1 MTYQSNIN
9 ALKAN
14 IGLRDKEF
22 SRNTKD
28 KINNINA
35 KEKESIKNIQGLSK
49 LLVGDNPSQ
58 SFLQGKANL
67 GNQGQGAIP
76 WAYGGRVRKKKEEAE
91 EALKEDNKRKVEAAA
106 VLQKSLEGLKAQDT
120 EYYRV
125 KRDMLLNGAYY
136 EDADRFT
143 KLSPHA
149 QSFYAQAKLGLYN
162 EKVEPLLTHWLAKN
176 EDQLNVGGIPF
187 TPKDTFGKDSDP
199 LIFKEH
205 AINTGL
211 EEIRRQNGIDGFSE
225 EIQLLAATT
234 GVDGA
239 EQKAKRSLMSK
250 FRKQNAIET
259 SNRRLQ
265 ELLLEIELDP
275 EGMDFNRALL
285 IASTLVDKNG
295 ESYGNAGALD
305 AMFNQLKSMG
315 VDGSLT
321 DTLLKKIK
329 ATPNYEGIPWGES
342 HKGRF
347 DKLEADIEYEKNRI
361 LGNQLLA
368 DDNDR
373 KTFEKQF
380 TDYYENWKKDNP
392 GERID
397 SRFIQAWYIKG
408 RNLGLFQSM
417 PAYMSNILTLQ
428 SSDDKQNI
436 DRLRNLYNQRGFITR
451 SDLWGTSPAVW
462 SWAEQ
467 GDNNDGK
474 GILVLSEESG
484 KAFGTQYLEES
495 GEGSVP
501 WVIEQLVDNAMSG
514 LKNEQPVKYTRG
526 VTNAKNM
533 FLNSYNNYVTNES
546 YSPEQAKNQAL
557 EDIKAALE
565 PQGLLRRESILFAE
579 SKPPDDAYR
588 TKRDNSVEFIQ
599 KGLVKH
605 GTSEFLQTSAGKL
618 EGTDKELKQ
627 ALEYLEGKAL
637 MPKLYQDI
645 ADQFPGI
652 SADKLLRWQLIA
664 HGIKTPEEVRVKEPT
679 QNATIALD
687 IPEFNELNI
696 LLGFKPTTC
705 STQQAACLANY
716 QKNQLLINQPV
727 EKTISSEGGL
737 IDSTSG
743 HIAVPSG
750 KKSETQ
756 EQASDLTESI
766 DLKAKQEADTA
777 TLTDLVTQ
785 RLVPGGNIE
794 DQVSTSTSLP
804 EDQEII
810 NKYYGGGVTYATG
823 GTSDNYA
830 KLKYT
835 LAQQLGLLNK
845 YPTSGE
851 IGLVESATGVKQ
863 DISNLQPREIDH
875 ARANEIVEQHIKYAQ
890 DPTSVQFIGDKE
902 VTPLTGDYRTDMSYT
917 WVQKKIESGEW
928 QLIPTLDGKDITA
941 QEAEAR
947 YTEPKPLD
955 VPQVGSFL
963 GSEYLLG
970 IPWSRPGIDQVDYRI
985 LDLSQTPDNDIFS
998 QYTVPGSPY
1007 LNANLQ
1013 GYSGQLIAMNLGT
1026 NPTFPL
1032 TLEAAKTDLDK
1043 WNYIVNLA
1051 EKSGAKFPELIAAQF
1066 MLESARGTKVTGTNN
1081 YFGLKTID
1089 SDTDS
1094 TVLPTQEWEG
1104 GKFVTIQAPFKNF
1117 ESPEA
1122 AVEYLAKLW
1131 YHDFGEYNGINNA
1144 ATIEEAA
1151 KLLVQEGYA
1160 TDPAYAKK
1168 LLQLIKEFQKLRQ
1181 RKTITV

>member
-49 LLVGDNPSQ
+49 LLVGDSPTS
-58 SFLQGKANL
+58 SFRAGFENR

-76 WAYGGRVRKKKEEAE
+76 WAYGGRVRGKKEEAE

-120 EYYRV
+120 EYYKI

-239 EQKAKRSLMSK
+239 EQKAKRNLMSK

-285 IASTLVDKNG
+285 IASTLVNAEG
-295 ESYGNAGALD
+295 EIYDNAGALD
-305 AMFNQLKSMG
+305 ALFNQLKSMG

-321 DTLLKKIK
+321 DTLLAKIK
-329 ATPNYEGIPWGES
+329 ATPNPIDGTLWGVS
-342 HKGRF
+342 HKRRF
-347 DKLEADIEYEKNRI
+347 DKLEADIEYEKNQI
-361 LGNQLLA
+361 LGKQLLA
-368 DDNDR
+368 DDNDK

-380 TDYYENWKKDNP
+380 TDYYENWKKENP

-408 RNLGLFQSM
+408 RNLGLFQTM

-436 DRLRNLYNQRGFITR
+436 DRLRQLYDRQGFITR

-462 SWAEQ
+462 RWAEQ

-484 KAFGTQYLEES
+484 KAFGTQYLAES

-501 WVIEQLVDNAMSG
+501 WVIEQLVDNAMG
-514 LKNEQPVKYTRG
+514 NLKGEQPVKYTRG

-557 EDIKAALE
+557 KDIKEALE

-588 TKRDNSVEFIQ
+588 EKRNNSVEFIQ

-645 ADQFPGI
+645 ADQFQGI

-664 HGIKTPEEVRVKEPT
+664 HGVKTPEEVRVKEPT

-737 IDSTSG
+737 IDSESG

-750 KKSETQ
+750 EENQAQKEASEL
-756 EQASDLTESI
+756 EKSI
-766 DLKAKQEADTA
+766 DQKANDT
-777 TLTDLVTQ
+777 TDLEFLQGDALKVKDDGQ
-785 RLVPGGNIE
+785 DIDQNIL
-794 DQVSTSTSLP
+794 DT
-804 EDQEII
+804 
-810 NKYYGGGVTYATG
+810 YFGGGVTYATG
-823 GTSDNYA
+823 GDSNA
-830 KLKYT
+830 LARLKYLYAT
-835 LAQQLGLLNK
+835 RLLGNNTPREGDNPEIADRIWKGVAQQVNDVLQNNREPG
-845 YPTSGE
+845 S
-851 IGLVESATGVKQ
+851 VESL
-863 DISNLQPREIDH
+863 N
-875 ARANEIVEQHIKYAQ
+875 
-890 DPTSVQFIGDKE
+890 
-902 VTPLTGDYRTDMSYT
+902 PLTGDYATDMKLP

-928 QLIPTLDGKDITA
+928 KIVPMLDGKEVDPDKVITEEDLKGQYNIYPTGGFQGYA
-941 QEAEAR
+941 PSALS
-947 YTEPKPLD
+947 PKKP
-955 VPQVGSFL
+955 PKYG
-963 GSEYLLG
+963 
-970 IPWSRPGIDQVDYRI
+970 YRI
-985 LDLSQTPDNDIFS
+985 IFPENTDNDILS

-1007 LNANLQ
+1007 LNADLQ

-1026 NPTFPL
+1026 NPTVPL

-1151 KLLVQEGYA
+1151 KMLVQEGYA